1 MSLSSLKDEATHTA
15 RKETA
20 RVFANSSLHLLAAGF
35 DSPACHSISN
45 NMNEKIPKEWRPADS
60 AFECKTGRRRNR
72 LTRDD
77 VRQLKPNRP
86 RKFILPNLKALQS
99 ARAAVTYVRLAEEL
113 PVYSKTCIY
122 DSSITVI
129 KITPPR

>member
-1 MSLSSLKDEATHTA
+1 MPRHVVRRRAEPA
-15 RKETA
+15 RRETA

-35 DSPACHSISN
+35 DSPPCHSISN
-45 NMNEKIPKEWRPADS
+45 DMNEKIPKEWRPADS

>member
-1 MSLSSLKDEATHTA
+1 
-15 RKETA
+15 
-20 RVFANSSLHLLAAGF
+20 
-35 DSPACHSISN
+35 
-45 NMNEKIPKEWRPADS
+45 MNEKIPKEWRPADS

-113 PVYSKTCIY
+113 PVYSKTLMTIQ
-122 DSSITVI
+122 T
-129 KITPPR
+129 

>member
-35 DSPACHSISN
+35 DSPPCHSISYD
-45 NMNEKIPKEWRPADS
+45 MNEKIPKEWRPADS

>member
-1 MSLSSLKDEATHTA
+1 
-15 RKETA
+15 
-20 RVFANSSLHLLAAGF
+20 
-35 DSPACHSISN
+35 
-45 NMNEKIPKEWRPADS
+45 MNEKIPREWRPDDS
-60 AFECKTGRRRNR
+60 AFECQKGRRRNR
-72 LTRDD
+72 LTRED

>member
-1 MSLSSLKDEATHTA
+1 MGY
-15 RKETA
+15 
-20 RVFANSSLHLLAAGF
+20 ANSFHPLAAGF
-35 DSPACHSISN
+35 DSPPCHSISN
-45 NMNEKIPKEWRPADS
+45 DMNEKIPKEWRPDDS

-72 LTRDD
+72 LTRED

-99 ARAAVTYVRLAEEL
+99 ARTTVTYVRQAEEL
-113 PVYSKTCIY
+113 PVYCKTCIY

>member
-1 MSLSSLKDEATHTA
+1 MPRHVVRRRAEPA
-15 RKETA
+15 RKEPA

-35 DSPACHSISN
+35 DSPPCHSIIN
-45 NMNEKIPKEWRPADS
+45 DMNEKIPKEWRPADS

>member
-1 MSLSSLKDEATHTA
+1 MPRHVVRRRAEPA
-15 RKETA
+15 RKEPA
-20 RVFANSSLHLLAAGF
+20 RVFANSSLDLLAAGF
-35 DSPACHSISN
+35 DSPPCHSISN
-45 NMNEKIPKEWRPADS
+45 DMNEKIPKEWRPADS

>member
-1 MSLSSLKDEATHTA
+1 MRRHADTA
-15 RKETA
+15 RKEKA

-35 DSPACHSISN
+35 DSPPCLSISN
-45 NMNEKIPKEWRPADS
+45 DMNEKIPKEWRPADS

>member
-1 MSLSSLKDEATHTA
+1 MA
-15 RKETA
+15 RGNGTKGKA
-20 RVFANSSLHLLAAGF
+20 KGLAANSSHPLAAGF
-35 DSPACHSISN
+35 DSPPCHSISN
-45 NMNEKIPKEWRPADS
+45 DMNEKIPKEWRPADE
-60 AFECKTGRRRNR
+60 AFACKTGRRRNR
-72 LTRDD
+72 LTRED

-99 ARAAVTYVRLAEEL
+99 ARTTVTYVRQAEEL
-113 PVYSKTCIY
+113 PVFCKTCIY

>member
-1 MSLSSLKDEATHTA
+1 MPRHVVRRRAEPA
-15 RKETA
+15 RKEPA

-35 DSPACHSISN
+35 DSPPCHSISN
-45 NMNEKIPKEWRPADS
+45 DMNEKIPKEWRPADS

-77 VRQLKPNRP
+77 VRLLKPNRP

>member
-1 MSLSSLKDEATHTA
+1 M
-15 RKETA
+15 ETA
-20 RVFANSSLHLLAAGF
+20 RVFANSTLHLLAAGF
-35 DSPACHSISN
+35 DSPPCHSIRN
-45 NMNEKIPKEWRPADS
+45 DMNEKIPKEWRPADS

-72 LTRDD
+72 LTRED

-99 ARAAVTYVRLAEEL
+99 ARATVTYVRQAEEL
-113 PVYSKTCIY
+113 PVYCKTCIY

>member
-1 MSLSSLKDEATHTA
+1 M
-15 RKETA
+15 A

-35 DSPACHSISN
+35 DPPPCHSISN
-45 NMNEKIPKEWRPADS
+45 DMNEKIPKEWRPADE
-60 AFECKTGRRRNR
+60 AFACKTGRRRNR
-72 LTRDD
+72 LTRED

>member
-1 MSLSSLKDEATHTA
+1 
-15 RKETA
+15 
-20 RVFANSSLHLLAAGF
+20 
-35 DSPACHSISN
+35 
-45 NMNEKIPKEWRPADS
+45 MNEKIPKEWRPADS

-86 RKFILPNLKALQS
+86 RKFILPSLKALQS

-113 PVYSKTCIY
+113 LVYSKTCIY

>member
-1 MSLSSLKDEATHTA
+1 MPRHVVRRRADTA
-15 RKETA
+15 RMETA

-35 DSPACHSISN
+35 DSPPCHSISN
-45 NMNEKIPKEWRPADS
+45 DMNEKIPKEWRPADS

-72 LTRDD
+72 LTRED

-99 ARAAVTYVRLAEEL
+99 ARATVTYVRQAEEL
-113 PVYSKTCIY
+113 PVYCKTCIY